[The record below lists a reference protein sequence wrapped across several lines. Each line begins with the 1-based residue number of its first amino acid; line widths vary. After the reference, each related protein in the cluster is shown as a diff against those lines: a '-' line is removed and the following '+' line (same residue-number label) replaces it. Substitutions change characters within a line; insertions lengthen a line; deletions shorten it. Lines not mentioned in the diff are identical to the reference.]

1 MVWCLHEALLQSEQ
15 NALRSSVTISLAR
28 DARRSRLMVRFGSCS
43 NLFKIRVGLLGVERG
58 GGDRAG
64 QIVESTRA
72 IITRFCSKWAKPPR
86 WFNGPE
92 PFFDK
97 ELFQMVCDKVEI
109 VMSDAAANE
118 LLAGQVS
125 RGRRDTRL
133 EADNVEVLTPNLLLV
148 GRDKAHAFRK
158 VLQRPYLADGFLNT
172 VMENHI
178 LSSDSMVQKISASWD
193 FREWLESEIQ
203 QGETKEWGKKV
214 SNLKAAKHR
223 FESHSTPLGRLLL
236 YLPAF
241 VATTTRIAETREDK
255 VAIAYLEGL
264 SAEEILQLAM
274 VADAADEALVLIR
287 SVDQED
293 VDLSMVSTFVHSF
306 MVRIATLFMEEKVMQ
321 VGYTMHVMDLTTTG
335 GLTMFLKRSG
345 QAKRI
350 AAPDRECRQR
360 CLDRM
365 KCWAKLAAEVVETEF
380 PNYSVFNAFGRFQL
394 KSMVGGDS
402 AAVEMQAVQ
411 RLSQVFKVNPGGLK
425 DQLERHRPL
434 AEKFQRDMSCSN
446 KEAWL
451 TTMARTSSMRQGQSS
466 YPFDH
471 LGPVIWRYL
480 SWQACALRVCC
491 QLLLDFFY

>member
-1 MVWCLHEALLQSEQ
+1 MINE
-15 NALRSSVTISLAR
+15 
-28 DARRSRLMVRFGSCS
+28 
-43 NLFKIRVGLLGVERG
+43 
-58 GGDRAG
+58 
-64 QIVESTRA
+64 
-72 IITRFCSKWAKPPR
+72 
-86 WFNGPE
+86 
-92 PFFDK
+92 
-97 ELFQMVCDKVEI
+97 VCDKVEI

-321 VGYTMHVMDLTTTG
+321 VGYTMHVMDLMTTG

-345 QAKRI
+345 QAK
-350 AAPDRECRQR
+350 PQTESV
-360 CLDRM
+360 
-365 KCWAKLAAEVVETEF
+365 AKGAWTEW
-380 PNYSVFNAFGRFQL
+380 
-394 KSMVGGDS
+394 S
-402 AAVEMQAVQ
+402 AG
-411 RLSQVFKVNPGGLK
+411 LS
-425 DQLERHRPL
+425 
-434 AEKFQRDMSCSN
+434 
-446 KEAWL
+446 
-451 TTMARTSSMRQGQSS
+451 
-466 YPFDH
+466 
-471 LGPVIWRYL
+471 
-480 SWQACALRVCC
+480 
-491 QLLLDFFY
+491 

>member
-1 MVWCLHEALLQSEQ
+1 MINE
-15 NALRSSVTISLAR
+15 
-28 DARRSRLMVRFGSCS
+28 
-43 NLFKIRVGLLGVERG
+43 
-58 GGDRAG
+58 
-64 QIVESTRA
+64 
-72 IITRFCSKWAKPPR
+72 
-86 WFNGPE
+86 
-92 PFFDK
+92 
-97 ELFQMVCDKVEI
+97 VCDKVEI

-321 VGYTMHVMDLTTTG
+321 VGYTMHVMDLMTTG

-380 PNYSVFNAFGRFQL
+380 PNYSVFNAFGCFQL

-451 TTMARTSSMRQGQSS
+451 TTMARTSSMKQGQSS

-491 QLLLDFFY
+491 QLLLDFFTNLASGY